1 MLRRVENE
9 PVMTVREMSEY
20 YPDNWFR
27 FVILDEASIDYPVEE
42 ALARVIFLA
51 DTEEEL
57 LRIPS
62 EHRYEPGYPSGG
74 DYWGVRVD
82 PEPGIQIGG
91 VEVGRLQR
99 HKRNPGAFY
108 YQAKT

>member
-9 PVMTVREMSEY
+9 PVMTVREMGEY

-62 EHRYEPGYPSGG
+62 EQRYEPGYPSGG

-82 PEPGIQIGG
+82 PEPGIQMFSATLRFAASSH
-91 VEVGRLQR
+91 RLR
-99 HKRNPGAFY
+99 LS
-108 YQAKT
+108 KTKYAM